1 MVGDPAV
8 LYPHD
13 VDRLEMD
20 FSVSWSD
27 AKKVPFVRAVVRLVR
42 CHSVTVGKLPVDL
55 RMKVGECGTNVR
67 VESSYACLVW
77 SRVRLRRVISEVV
90 GEEFVEDIKSSFALN
105 FLGVASRNCLRLIR
119 DSSRLIL
126 RSSPTRTPP
135 VSSAAFQVSPKSL
148 RLILAAAEAPILAL
162 PYGSFSSGDGPS
174 TSKMTSFVTPCIV
187 KSPLT
192 RSSPSPF
199 GVTAL
204 LLKVI
209 VGYFST

>member
-77 SRVRLRRVISEVV
+77 SRVRLRRVISEIVS
-90 GEEFVEDIKSSFALN
+90 EEFVED
-105 FLGVASRNCLRLIR
+105 VE
-119 DSSRLIL
+119 
-126 RSSPTRTPP
+126 
-135 VSSAAFQVSPKSL
+135 VSP
-148 RLILAAAEAPILAL
+148 
-162 PYGSFSSGDGPS
+162 
-174 TSKMTSFVTPCIV
+174 
-187 KSPLT
+187 PLDL
-192 RSSPSPF
+192 F
-199 GVTAL
+199 GVSADD
-204 LLKVI
+204 V
-209 VGYFST
+209 FSRF